1 LLICDQ
7 IETNCMNDF
16 FDNQRIVGVIWKRML
31 HFVII
36 AAIAIVLAAIFSGP
50 SFIKPKYRSSARIYP
65 TNIWVLS
72 EESETE
78 QMLEIINS
86 RDIKYKVME
95 AFELD
100 KVYRINRDEPFYM
113 TYMLDNYN
121 KNVNASKTKFETV
134 EISVLD
140 YDPVRA
146 SDMCDSIIRF
156 YNRKVRNMHKAK
168 DWEMV
173 EIARR
178 GLSKKYAELDTI
190 ASQLDFMRKE
200 YGILDY
206 RSQVER
212 VTEGYMN
219 ALASGR
225 FASGDGR
232 RIENLYNN
240 LAEQGTNARLLEVKF
255 SSTINAIDSLH
266 RMQDVYLT
274 EFEKDITYAHI
285 VENPVP
291 ADKKSY
297 PVRWLIVFFST
308 LSAVFL
314 AMVVFLVL
322 DYRKTA

>member
-1 LLICDQ
+1 MLNCDQ
-7 IETNCMNDF
+7 IETTCMNDF

-31 HFVII
+31 HFIVI

-50 SFIKPKYRSSARIYP
+50 AFIKPKFRSTARIYP

-78 QMLEIINS
+78 QMLEILNS
-86 RDIKYKVME
+86 RDIKEKVME
-95 AFELD
+95 AFRLD
-100 KVYRINRDEPFYM
+100 TVYRINPDDRHYM
-113 TYMLDNYN
+113 SYMLDNYN

-134 EISVLD
+134 EISVMD
-140 YDPVRA
+140 YDPQRA
-146 SDMCDSIIRF
+146 SNMCDSIIRF
-156 YNRKVRNMHKAK
+156 YNVKVRDMHKAK

-173 EIARR
+173 EIARK
-178 GLSKKYAELDTI
+178 GLAKKYIELDTI
-190 ASQLDFMRKE
+190 ASQLDFVRKE
-200 YGILDY
+200 FGILDY

-219 ALASGR
+219 ALATGR

-240 LAEQGTNARLLEVKF
+240 LAEQGTHARLLEVKF
-255 SSTINAIDSLH
+255 NSVINAIDSLQ

-274 EFEKDITYAHI
+274 EFEKDISYAHM
-285 VENPVP
+285 VEKPVP

-322 DYRKTA
+322 DYRKST